1 MINYYLIIIIN
12 IFVIPFFFWLY
23 SVSMDS
29 KKKKENEGVNGWN
42 ANKIILNTEL
52 NVHR

>member
-1 MINYYLIIIIN
+1 
-12 IFVIPFFFWLY
+12 
-23 SVSMDS
+23 MDS
-29 KKKKENEGVNGWN
+29 KKKKENEGVNEWN

>member
-12 IFVIPFFFWLY
+12 IFVIPFFFDFIAYRWIR
-23 SVSMDS
+23 